1 MQKRQ
6 VNVTNPFGVHARPSA
21 MIVQLASR
29 FRSRVSLTF
38 NGHTANGRSIV
49 AVMLLAAGVG
59 TTITVEAIGPDE
71 TRGNRRAGR
80 VDQRSDS
87 RNYPSLDQI

>member
-71 TRGNRRAGR
+71 REAIDALVELISGR
-80 VDQRSDS
+80 FEKL
-87 RNYPSLDQI
+87 PIT

>member
-1 MQKRQ
+1 MSLIRSAF
-6 VNVTNPFGVHARPSA
+6 TRAPSA

-49 AVMLLAAGVG
+49 AVMLLAGGAWGPPSPWKQLVRMKR
-59 TTITVEAIGPDE
+59 EAIDALVE
-71 TRGNRRAGR
+71 LISGR
-80 VDQRSDS
+80 FEKLPVT
-87 RNYPSLDQI
+87 

>member
-21 MIVQLASR
+21 MIVQLASK
-29 FRSRVSLTF
+29 FRSRVSLTL

-59 TTITVEAIGPDE
+59 STITVEAIGPDE
-71 TRGNRRAGR
+71 REAIDAL
-80 VDQRSDS
+80 VELISS
-87 RNYPSLDQI
+87 RFEKLPVT